1 LDKSEQ
7 QYLINNFAVKDTW
20 RIFRIIAEFVE
31 GFEVLSQV
39 SPAVAIFGSARSQPE
54 DPEYRLAQSVA
65 HLLATN
71 GYAVITGGGPGVM
84 EAANRGASEARGE
97 SIGLNIELPF
107 EQKSNPYVKRLL
119 NFRYFFI
126 RKVMFVKYSSAFVIL
141 PGGFGT
147 LDELFESIT
156 LIQTRKIKSFPVILM
171 GNGYWAGLIDWIK
184 STVLAQGKISSED
197 LDILKIAETP
207 EDVIRIIKECP
218 VSSDPCHEPGK
229 N

>member
-1 LDKSEQ
+1 
-7 QYLINNFAVKDTW
+7 
-20 RIFRIIAEFVE
+20 
-31 GFEVLSQV
+31 V
-39 SPAVAIFGSARSQPE
+39 SPAVAIFGSARSRPE
-54 DPEYRLAQSVA
+54 DPEYKLAQSVA
-65 HLLATN
+65 HLLAKN
-71 GYAVITGGGPGVM
+71 GFAVITGGGPGAM
-84 EAANRGASEARGE
+84 EAANKGASEVGGE

-107 EQKSNPYVKRLL
+107 EQKSNPYVKRLV

-156 LIQTRKIKSFPVILM
+156 LIQTRKIKPFPVILM
-171 GNGYWAGLIDWIK
+171 GNGYWAGLINWIK

-218 VSSDPCHEPGK
+218 VSIDRFHESGK

>member
-1 LDKSEQ
+1 MDKSEQ

-126 RKVMFVKYSSAFVIL
+126 RKVMFVKYSQAFIMM

-147 LDELFESIT
+147 MDEFFEVLT
-156 LIQTRKIKSFPVILM
+156 LMQTGKMLQVPLIVVGSE
-171 GNGYWAGLIDWIK
+171 YWSGLLKWVRETMMEKENNISPKDFDLLK
-184 STVLAQGKISSED
+184 LAD
-197 LDILKIAETP
+197 TA
-207 EDVIRIIKECP
+207 EDVVGHVLNFYTQHALQP
-218 VSSDPCHEPGK
+218 
-229 N
+229 NF